1 MGQDGNRISQE
12 DETQNHSENE
22 TENEN
27 ENETGEQNMSE
38 PTTLRH
44 ETEREME
51 TREYLLTTTHYPTER
66 LDTQDTIDF
75 LESLCDALTIG
86 SIAPG
91 EHFTITR
98 TRDEETTA

>member
-1 MGQDGNRISQE
+1 MRTQD
-12 DETQNHSENE
+12 
-22 TENEN
+22 
-27 ENETGEQNMSE
+27 EQ
-38 PTTLRH
+38 
-44 ETEREME
+44 TEREIE

-66 LDTQDTIDF
+66 LTTQDAIDF

>member
-1 MGQDGNRISQE
+1 MREQKEVTDMTQHQPIKSQ
-12 DETQNHSENE
+12 H
-22 TENEN
+22 
-27 ENETGEQNMSE
+27 TGE
-38 PTTLRH
+38 
-44 ETEREME
+44 
-51 TREYLLTTTHYPTER
+51 REYLLTTTHYPTER
-66 LDTQDTIDF
+66 LSTQDAIDF